1 MNSTEMIGWV
11 QERFKELSHHKFD
24 WRSFY
29 NGWLEGRA
37 DMLSVQTP
45 FQKRWKKMLKTP
57 FAGKFDLEKEIERAK
72 SLRIQMYSS
81 IPNPT

>member
-1 MNSTEMIGWV
+1 MI
-11 QERFKELSHHKFD
+11 KEVHNAMK
-24 WRSFY
+24 
-29 NGWLEGRA
+29 EGRA